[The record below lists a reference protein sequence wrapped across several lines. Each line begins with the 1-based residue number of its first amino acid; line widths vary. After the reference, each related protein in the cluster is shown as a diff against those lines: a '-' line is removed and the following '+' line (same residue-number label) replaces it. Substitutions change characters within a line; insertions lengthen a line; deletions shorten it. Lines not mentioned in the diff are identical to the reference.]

1 MREEGNE
8 EEREGRGEGE
18 EEVPGE
24 DTVHPQCLTDGC
36 QPIILNVVAAEVQ
49 CGEGGVGS

>member
-1 MREEGNE
+1 MKRREKG
-8 EEREGRGEGE
+8 EGRGKRVAY
-18 EEVPGE
+18 VPGE